1 MSDPLGSAERREP
14 LRIDLAGRNPALF
27 DALFARLEA
36 TLVDVVERLTHAQV
50 DPSSREVMGEL
61 LGAAQGYV
69 EAKLKAPSIE
79 NQQKLAEITR
89 LYAEAEER
97 LAHAREQRAVAER
110 QELEN
115 LEKKLELALTLMQK
129 LRTVKLIQGPD
140 GTTLDFTE

>member
-1 MSDPLGSAERREP
+1 MESSSEP
-14 LRIDLAGRNPALF
+14 LRIDLAGKNPALF
-27 DALFARLEA
+27 DALFARLEQ
-36 TLVDVVERLTHAQV
+36 TLVDVVEGLAHAQI

-61 LGAAQGYV
+61 MGAAQSFV

-89 LYAEAEER
+89 LYAEAEEH
-97 LAHAREQRAVAER
+97 LASARERKAAAER

-115 LEKKLELALTLMQK
+115 LEKKLELALTVMQK
-129 LRTVKLIQGPD
+129 LHTVKLIQGPD